1 LDRKLAH
8 TTLSVGQLVL
18 ASVSVAN
25 WPWPSAAAD
34 VAGLD
39 HANNPAAAAQAMTAV
54 NVDLIHASQYFPAAG
69 DLISRKLQGAKLPR
83 LDAAR

>member
-1 LDRKLAH
+1 
-8 TTLSVGQLVL
+8 
-18 ASVSVAN
+18 
-25 WPWPSAAAD
+25 
-34 VAGLD
+34 
-39 HANNPAAAAQAMTAV
+39 MTAV

>member
-8 TTLSVGQLVL
+8 TTLSVGQLAL

-25 WPWPSAAAD
+25 WPWPSAVAG

-39 HANNPAAAAQAMTAV
+39 HANTPAAAAQAMTV
-54 NVDLIHASQYFPAAG
+54 NVDLIHTSQYFPAAG
-69 DLISRKLQGAKLPR
+69 DLISRKRQGAKLPR